1 MKILIADDHTIVREG
16 IKLLLMEALPGA
28 EVVDVVDSASLLKLV
43 YKEKWDV
50 IITDISMPPGDSG
63 LEAVKKIKEYSPST
77 PVIVFSMHSPDQ
89 YAVRAMRAGAA
100 GYLTK
105 SAAALELVNA
115 VKQVKSGKRYI
126 SDDVAIALASAFDKK
141 GMDRSI
147 ESLSDRE
154 LEVFKLLA
162 VGKSV
167 SEIAH
172 ELILSI
178 NTINTFRGRL
188 LDKLNFQ
195 NNMQLIRFAVDNR
208 LV

>member
-1 MKILIADDHTIVREG
+1 MRILIADDHTIVREG
-16 IKLLLMEALPGA
+16 IKILLLEALPFA
-28 EVVDVVDSASLLKLV
+28 EVVDVTDSACLLKMV

-50 IITDISMPPGDSG
+50 VITDISMPPGDSG
-63 LEAVKKIKEYSPST
+63 LEAVKKIKEHSPGT

-89 YAVRAMRAGAA
+89 YAVRAMRAGASS
-100 GYLTK
+100 YLSK
-105 SAAALELVNA
+105 SAAAMELVNA
-115 VKQVKSGKRYI
+115 VNQVKAGKRYI
-126 SDDVAIALASAFDKK
+126 SEEVAAVLASAFERKDL
-141 GMDRSI
+141 DRSI
-147 ESLSDRE
+147 ENLSDRE

-188 LDKLNFQ
+188 LEKMHFQ
-195 NNMQLIRFAVDNR
+195 NNMELIRYAVDNH

>member
-1 MKILIADDHTIVREG
+1 MKILLADDHTIVREG
-16 IKLLLMEALPGA
+16 VRLLLSEAFPDSQITDA
-28 EVVDVVDSASLLKLV
+28 VDSATLLKMV
-43 YKEKWDV
+43 YREKWDV

-63 LEAVKKIKEYSPST
+63 LEAVKKIREYAPTT

-105 SAAALELVNA
+105 TVAALELVNA
-115 VKQVKSGKRYI
+115 VNHVRSGKRYI
-126 SDDVAIALASAFDKK
+126 SEDVAIALASAFDRKDV
-141 GMDRSI
+141 DRSI
-147 ESLSDRE
+147 ENLSDRE
-154 LEVFKLLA
+154 LEVFRLLA
-162 VGKSV
+162 RGKSV
-167 SEIAH
+167 SEIAG

-188 LDKLNFQ
+188 LEKMNFA
-195 NNMQLIRFAVDNR
+195 NNLQLIRFAVDNQ

>member
-1 MKILIADDHTIVREG
+1 MRILLADDHTIVREG
-16 IKLLLMEALPGA
+16 VRLLLSEAFPEA
-28 EVVDVVDSASLLKLV
+28 EVTDVVDSAALLKMV
-43 YKEKWDV
+43 YREKWDV

-63 LEAVKKIKEYSPST
+63 LEAVKKIREHAPNT

-105 SAAALELVNA
+105 TVGALELVNA
-115 VKQVKSGKRYI
+115 VNQVRSGKRYI
-126 SDDVAIALASAFDKK
+126 SEDVAIALAAAFDRKDV
-141 GMDRSI
+141 DRSI
-147 ESLSDRE
+147 ENLSDRE
-154 LEVFKLLA
+154 LEVFRLLA
-162 VGKSV
+162 RGKSV
-167 SEIAH
+167 SEIAG

-188 LDKLNFQ
+188 LEKMNFE
-195 NNMQLIRFAVDNR
+195 NNMQLIRFAVDNQ

>member
-1 MKILIADDHTIVREG
+1 MRILIADDHTIVREG
-16 IKLLLMEALPGA
+16 IKILLTEALPTA
-28 EVVDVVDSASLLKLV
+28 EVVDVVDSVCLLKLV

-50 IITDISMPPGDSG
+50 VITDISMPPGDSG
-63 LEAVKKIKEYSPST
+63 LEAVKKIKEHSPST

-89 YAVRAMRAGAA
+89 YAVRAMKAGAS

-105 SAAALELVNA
+105 SAAALELVHA
-115 VKQVKSGKRYI
+115 VNQVKAGRRYI
-126 SDDVAIALASAFDKK
+126 SEDVAVILAAAFEKK

-147 ESLSDRE
+147 GNLSDRE

-167 SEIAH
+167 SEIAS

-188 LDKLNFQ
+188 LEKMNFQ
-195 NNMQLIRFAVDNR
+195 NNMQLIRYAVDNR